1 MGRNF
6 KKIFIFFYEIM
17 LSILRFIEN
26 HVTNYVTTISREVN
40 EPTTDFFERFYYN
53 FFILLYWIVK
63 NVIFS
68 ILKFKKYVSM
78 QCKLKKIKIY
88 ELTFGNKNFKL
99 STPKLFY
106 SILKDLPNDSNILDF
121 GCGSGTCYKNE
132 DIVNFIIKT
141 NQNITGIDINS
152 FAIEEFKKNIE
163 LCPLA
168 ERLNLRCGDV
178 FAEKFNKKFDY
189 VIFSESAPL
198 LENIFVVKVIDHI
211 KTNLLNSN
219 GKIFFINNLVE
230 NPQFFVSLIKPK
242 LKYITALDFGRILT
256 VDDFKIFA
264 TKNEM
269 SVKFEVLDSM
279 TVEEIAIFFKIPFI
293 YKIVKIFGFKNY
305 DVKQYKIVME

>member
-1 MGRNF
+1 MRTNF
-6 KKIFIFFYEIM
+6 KKIFIFIYKMI

-26 HVTNYVTTISREVN
+26 HVANYVTNITREVN

-53 FFILLYWIVK
+53 FFILLYWTIK
-63 NVIFS
+63 NVISS
-68 ILKFKKYVSM
+68 ILKFKKYVCI
-78 QCKLKKIKIY
+78 QYKLKKIKMY
-88 ELTFGNKNFKL
+88 ELTFGNKKFKL

-121 GCGSGTCYKNE
+121 GCGCGTCYKNE
-132 DIVNFIIKT
+132 DMVNFIIKT

-152 FAIEEFKKNIE
+152 FAIEEFKKNIK
-163 LCPLA
+163 LSPLID
-168 ERLNLRCGDV
+168 RLNLRCGDI

-198 LENIFVVKVIDHI
+198 LENIFVIKVIDHI
-211 KTNLLNSN
+211 KSNLLNPN

-264 TKNEM
+264 AKNEM

-279 TVEEIAIFFKIPFI
+279 TVEEIAIFFRIAFI
-293 YKIVKIFGFKNY
+293 YKIARIFGFKNY